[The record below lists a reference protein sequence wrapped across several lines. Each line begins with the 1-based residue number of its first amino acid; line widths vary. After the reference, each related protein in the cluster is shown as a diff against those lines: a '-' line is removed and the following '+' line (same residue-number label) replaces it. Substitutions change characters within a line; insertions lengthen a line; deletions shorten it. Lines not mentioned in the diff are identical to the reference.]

1 MFFPL
6 PSPLRFFFGS
16 FLAHLPFV
24 FPLSSEPIFYN
35 PKFYNDMARPG
46 LKGTRRVPKDR
57 AQTGRVGSPPSAM
70 YARMPAPPAPP
81 GYPGVPRGTRGL
93 GNVRHMFKTS
103 FLTCDLAF
111 VYSNYSGILSGMRS
125 DISCDILSGTY
136 PDNVSDIWLGMTLFL
151 PIQHISGHSFLAF
164 SSNILSSILSD
175 LLSGI

>member
-57 AQTGRVGSPPSAM
+57 AQTGRVGSPPSAV

-93 GNVRHMFKTS
+93 GNVRHMFRRRFWRAIWPLYTATILAFCLACVLTFLVTFYLAHILTT
-103 FLTCDLAF
+103 FLTYGLAWHF
-111 VYSNYSGILSGMRS
+111 FYLYS
-125 DISCDILSGTY
+125 TY
-136 PDNVSDIWLGMTLFL
+136 PDILF
-151 PIQHISGHSFLAF
+151 
-164 SSNILSSILSD
+164 
-175 LLSGI
+175 